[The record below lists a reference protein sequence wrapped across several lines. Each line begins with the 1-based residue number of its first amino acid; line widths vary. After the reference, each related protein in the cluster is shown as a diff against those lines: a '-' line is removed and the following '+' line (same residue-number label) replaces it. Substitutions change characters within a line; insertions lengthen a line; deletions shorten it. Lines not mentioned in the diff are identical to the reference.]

1 MGSPN
6 FAIMKLATF
15 FILSLSFIALSQQKA
30 LRDPVD
36 DFLKQILELLKQ
48 MMPEGNPALG
58 IPPLDPFEV
67 PHFDIPHIEE
77 DIITADVS
85 IENLVVRNLSTFDTK
100 LAHLD
105 LESLSLSLE
114 LGINDLRGDAIYNL
128 TGNILGLI
136 PLYGDGAIWLE
147 IYDLDLSASAAV
159 IINEQGFVRVTTM
172 TLSAAFSSIKIHL
185 ENLLGGGNFGES
197 VNNLL
202 NLLGDY
208 IWDQLKDILFPL
220 LDDVLRKVIND
231 ALDGCSI
238 ADLIESGSCFREN
251 MKRLSELVPSVEPDV
266 SMMVL
271 N

>member
-1 MGSPN
+1 
-6 FAIMKLATF
+6 MKLTTF
-15 FILSLSFIALSQQKA
+15 FILSLSLVALSQQKA

-48 MMPEGNPALG
+48 MMAEGNLALG
-58 IPPLDPFEV
+58 IPILDPFEV

-105 LESLSLSLE
+105 LENLALSLE
-114 LGINDLRGDAIYNL
+114 LGIDLLRGDAIYNL

-136 PLYGDGAIWLE
+136 PLYGDGEIWLE

-159 IINEQGFVRVTTM
+159 VINEQGFVKVTTM

-185 ENLLGGGNFGES
+185 ENLLG
-197 VNNLL
+197 
-202 NLLGDY
+202 DY

-220 LDDVLRKVIND
+220 LESVLTDVIND

-238 ADLIESGSCFREN
+238 AELIETGACFR
-251 MKRLSELVPSVEPDV
+251 MRALLPAPAVK
-266 SMMVL
+266 
-271 N
+271 

>member
-1 MGSPN
+1 
-6 FAIMKLATF
+6 MKSTIFL
-15 FILSLSFIALSQQKA
+15 ILGLSLLVGLSQQKPVK
-30 LRDPVD
+30 DPVD

-48 MMPEGNPALG
+48 MMAEGNPALG
-58 IPPLDPFEV
+58 IPILDPFEV

-85 IENLVVRNLSTFDTK
+85 IENLVIRNLSTFDTK

-105 LESLSLSLE
+105 LEQLSLALE
-114 LGINDLRGDAIYNL
+114 LGIKDLRGDAIYNL

-136 PLYGDGAIWLE
+136 PLYGDGDIWLE
-147 IYDLDLSASAAV
+147 IYDLDLYAMASV
-159 IINEQGFVRVTTM
+159 LINEEGFVRVTEM
-172 TLSAAFSSIKIHL
+172 EVSANFTSIKLHL
-185 ENLLGGGNFGES
+185 DNLLGGGNFGES
-197 VNNLL
+197 INNLL

-220 LDDVLRKVIND
+220 LETVLRDVIND

-251 MKRLSELVPSVEPDV
+251 MRRLSELVPSVEPDV

>member
-6 FAIMKLATF
+6 FAIMKLTTF
-15 FILSLSFIALSQQKA
+15 FILSLSLVALSQQKA

-48 MMPEGNPALG
+48 MMAEGNPALG
-58 IPPLDPFEV
+58 IPVLDPFEV
-67 PHFDIPHIEE
+67 PHFD
-77 DIITADVS
+77 
-85 IENLVVRNLSTFDTK
+85 
-100 LAHLD
+100 
-105 LESLSLSLE
+105 
-114 LGINDLRGDAIYNL
+114 NL

-136 PLYGDGAIWLE
+136 PLYGDGEIWLE

-159 IINEQGFVRVTTM
+159 VINEQGFVKVTTM

-185 ENLLGGGNFGES
+185 E
-197 VNNLL
+197 NLL

-220 LDDVLRKVIND
+220 LESVLTDVIND

-238 ADLIESGSCFREN
+238 AELIETGACFRDN
-251 MKRLSELVPSVEPDV
+251 MNRMRALLPAPAVK
-266 SMMVL
+266 
-271 N
+271 

>member
-6 FAIMKLATF
+6 FAIMKLTTF
-15 FILSLSFIALSQQKA
+15 FILSLSLVALSQQKA

-48 MMPEGNPALG
+48 MMAEGNPALG
-58 IPPLDPFEV
+58 IPILDPFEV

-105 LESLSLSLE
+105 LENLALSLE
-114 LGINDLRGDAIYNL
+114 LGIDLLRGDAIYNL

-136 PLYGDGAIWLE
+136 PLYGDGEIWLE

-159 IINEQGFVRVTTM
+159 VINEQGFVKVTTM

-220 LDDVLRKVIND
+220 LESVLTDVIND

-238 ADLIESGSCFREN
+238 AELIETGACFRDN
-251 MKRLSELVPSVEPDV
+251 MNRMRALLPAPAVK
-266 SMMVL
+266 
-271 N
+271 

>member
-1 MGSPN
+1 MG
-6 FAIMKLATF
+6 
-15 FILSLSFIALSQQKA
+15 
-30 LRDPVD
+30 
-36 DFLKQILELLKQ
+36 
-48 MMPEGNPALG
+48 
-58 IPPLDPFEV
+58 
-67 PHFDIPHIEE
+67 EE

-105 LESLSLSLE
+105 LENLALSLE
-114 LGINDLRGDAIYNL
+114 LGIDLLRGDAIYNL

-136 PLYGDGAIWLE
+136 PLYGDGEIWLE

-159 IINEQGFVRVTTM
+159 VINEQGFVKVTTM
-172 TLSAAFSSIKIHL
+172 TLSAAFSSIKIRL

-208 IWDQLKDILFPL
+208 IWDLVKNALFPL
-220 LDDVLRKVIND
+220 LESVLTNVLND

-238 ADLIESGSCFREN
+238 AELIETGSCFKEN
-251 MKRLSELVPSVEPDV
+251 LQRMESLMHKILLDNVSKNHFNLS
-266 SMMVL
+266 